1 MKAYIHK
8 LYDEI
13 LCKEQS
19 NDIIISGASSLK
31 VIILIVSKLL
41 NQILITITSIFKEN
55 PDISSKTVCIVL
67 TQNQMRSVSP
77 LVDDSIAVIR
87 PRLDSANISN
97 SRIFYFP
104 ALVYFWDFIFQ
115 VSYIIKRSNTS
126 WKQIYNA
133 AAYYYY
139 YKSFKRY
146 FSKNRPKSVVIT
158 DRKSVV

>member
-104 ALVYFWDFIFQ
+104 ALVYFWDL
-115 VSYIIKRSNTS
+115 Y
-126 WKQIYNA
+126 
-133 AAYYYY
+133 
-139 YKSFKRY
+139 
-146 FSKNRPKSVVIT
+146 SK
-158 DRKSVV
+158 